1 MVITVAGNS
10 ANKTFQTHHR
20 VSIMTNPALYVRTCD
35 GGDIAVPDDVD
46 DHVVVVLWTTCA
58 L

>member
-35 GGDIAVPDDVD
+35 GGDVAVPGD
-46 DHVVVVLWTTCA
+46 DHVVVVLWTTSA
-58 L
+58 